1 MTKQTTTNHIT
12 NKTPA
17 LPEPMFWHFSESMG
31 NIPEIDKGL
40 DALEKGCDFNR
51 NFFLFCCWFAQS
63 SKGRLSRQEIYRLLP
78 SILTWDEGV
87 VGGLR
92 RIKALIDGHSNQ
104 PALAGIR
111 ELLLDDASLAER
123 IGQLMLADEGE
134 LKLQTKTR
142 TSGQRLSDACINIIN
157 YAHVLRIK
165 LEDPDIENVT
175 TILKTVFSQIRSDK
189 VAATWCAALA
199 KRKELQQFP
208 RAQLA
213 FKLE

>member
-1 MTKQTTTNHIT
+1 MAEQTEVVQTETVS
-12 NKTPA
+12 
-17 LPEPMFWHFSESMG
+17 LPEPMFWHFLEAMG
-31 NIPEIDKGL
+31 NMPEINEALCALDKSCG
-40 DALEKGCDFNR
+40 FNR

-63 SKGRLSRQEIYRLLP
+63 SKGRLSRQDIYRLLP

-92 RIKALIDGHSNQ
+92 RIKNLIEGRADQS
-104 PALAGIR
+104 ALAGIR

-134 LKLQTKTR
+134 LKLQTRSR
-142 TSGQRLSDACINIIN
+142 TSGQRLSDACVNIVN
-157 YAHVLRIK
+157 YAHVLRVK
-165 LEDPDIENVT
+165 LEAPDIENVT
-175 TILKTVFSQIRSDK
+175 TVLKVVFSQIRSDK
-189 VAATWCAALA
+189 VAATWCTSLA

-213 FKLE
+213 FELG